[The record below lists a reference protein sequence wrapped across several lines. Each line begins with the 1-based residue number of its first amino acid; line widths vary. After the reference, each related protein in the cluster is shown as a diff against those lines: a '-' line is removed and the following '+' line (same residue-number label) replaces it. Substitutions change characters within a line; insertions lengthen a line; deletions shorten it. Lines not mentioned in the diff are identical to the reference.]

1 MKKLLLMS
9 VLSTLAMADYTL
21 TMKMDGV
28 EQKFYYKDN
37 AHMLLESNE
46 NGHKIVQLFNE
57 GKLYTVTNVN
67 GKKRYMDMSAMLSQM
82 SQMGAGEDSFKKP
95 KIEVVSKGASKNI
108 AGFKAREW
116 TIKFKERGQ
125 IVTDKVFV
133 TDNKDLRKALDGF
146 SKFIG
151 KMTSGKSGTEN
162 MYEVKNGYVMVAG
175 DGFKITNFDTKKLP
189 NILFTTNTTA
199 KIATIGEIKKP
210 IIHIKKPPVCAIIGK
225 HGKAKMLLSITKP
238 SVDGWKLVD
247 SATCADMMGMHL
259 ENALYKKGDGYIH
272 LSLSVNDPHNQG
284 LIATYKVRGLSIT
297 GLKRGKLQGHR
308 FQMAHLDMAGVKTL
322 DIKLP
327 NAMLEL
333 TATDNVTDD
342 LEKEANTLLN
352 LSKFKLVKHTKAN
365 PQDALK
371 DLGKMFG
378 SGKHQNGANMP
389 SQKDLQKMQN
399 MMKQMMGK

>member
-1 MKKLLLMS
+1 MRTLILMS
-9 VLSTLAMADYTL
+9 ALSALAMADYTL

-28 EQKFYYKDN
+28 EQKFYYKDD
-37 AHMLLESNE
+37 AHMLLESKE
-46 NGHKIVQLFNE
+46 NGHKVAQLFNN

-82 SQMGAGEDSFKKP
+82 SQMGAGQESMKKP
-95 KIEVVSKGASKNI
+95 KIEVISKGASKTV
-108 AGFKAREW
+108 AGIKAREW
-116 TIKFKERGQ
+116 TIKFKERGHT
-125 IVTDKVFV
+125 VTDKVFV
-133 TDNKDLRKALDGF
+133 TDNKDLRKALGGF
-146 SKFIG
+146 SKFMS
-151 KMTSGKSGTEN
+151 KMTGSKNNEN
-162 MYEVKNGYVMVAG
+162 MYEVKEGYVMVAG
-175 DGFKITNFDTKKLP
+175 DGFKITNFDTKDLP
-189 NILFTTNTTA
+189 DTLFTANAAA
-199 KIATIGEIKKP
+199 KVPSIGQIKKP
-210 IIHIKKPPVCAIIGK
+210 VIHIKKPPVCAIVGK
-225 HGKAKMLLSITKP
+225 HGKAKMLLSMIKQ
-238 SVDGWKLVD
+238 SVDGWKLID

-308 FQMAHLDMAGVKTL
+308 FQMAHLDMAGVKAL

-342 LEKEANTLLN
+342 LEKEADALLN
-352 LSKFKLVKHTKAN
+352 LSKFKPVKRTKAN

-378 SGKHQNGANMP
+378 GSKHQNGANMP
-389 SQKDLQKMQN
+389 SQKDLQKMQD